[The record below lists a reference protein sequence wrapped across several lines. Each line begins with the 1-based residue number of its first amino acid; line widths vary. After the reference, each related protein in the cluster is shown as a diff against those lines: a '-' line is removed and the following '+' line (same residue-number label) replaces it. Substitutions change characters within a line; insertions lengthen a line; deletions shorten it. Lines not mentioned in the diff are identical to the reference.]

1 MLNRVKIRK
10 LNFNILLPDI
20 TYFNFSSTYKN
31 FFLIF
36 LYFFTDWMVEK
47 KTPNTTTATPTA
59 QLPQL
64 QQLYHQILLRNSSI
78 KLPTQPILL
87 QENNNNHNN

>member
-1 MLNRVKIRK
+1 
-10 LNFNILLPDI
+10 
-20 TYFNFSSTYKN
+20 
-31 FFLIF
+31 
-36 LYFFTDWMVEK
+36 MVEK
-47 KTPNTTTATPTA
+47 KIPNTTTATPMA